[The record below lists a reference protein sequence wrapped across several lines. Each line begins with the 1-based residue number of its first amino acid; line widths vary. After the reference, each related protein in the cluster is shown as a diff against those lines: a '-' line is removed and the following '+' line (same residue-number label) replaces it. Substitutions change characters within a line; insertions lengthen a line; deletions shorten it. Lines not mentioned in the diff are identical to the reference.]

1 MRAALV
7 CHVCARDA
15 GDSEV
20 AWEVVGGKATVGLL
34 PKLPSSLRLHV
45 YGPLDVL
52 LAMAN
57 MLPKASGVAMRGHR
71 GGGGAYRWRG
81 RMLHPTRAAT
91 FPPHTHLIHKC
102 TA

>member
-1 MRAALV
+1 MRCACLP
-7 CHVCARDA
+7 CVCARGA
-15 GDSEV
+15 GESEV

-57 MLPKASGVAMRGHR
+57 MLPKASGVAMQGHR
-71 GGGGAYRWRG
+71 GRG
-81 RMLHPTRAAT
+81 RTDGVGACYTRTRWHVLFA
-91 FPPHTHLIHKC
+91 HTPS
-102 TA
+102 T